1 MTGKSNLAV
10 VRESFALL
18 DDVVA
23 LTDIAMSSRDPRRIV
38 PMLVDGLRGVIA
50 SSPTLPP
57 VLLVAEDAGY
67 IRRELYRSPRF
78 GYQILAITWAPG
90 QGSGVHDHAD
100 TWGVEAVLR
109 GQLEVVDYRIAGRH
123 KALAELHPADHRP
136 LPAGEVIGLLPP
148 HHLHSCRNAGA
159 RETAVTLHVYGAP
172 LDKVKRYSHVEDAL
186 YRVERVQLSSV

>member
-1 MTGKSNLAV
+1 MGHANLALV
-10 VRESFALL
+10 GESFALL

-23 LTDIAMSSRDPRRIV
+23 LTDIAMSSRDARRIV

-50 SSPTLPP
+50 SSPSLPP
-57 VLLVAEDAGY
+57 SLLVADPAGY

-78 GYQILAITWAPG
+78 GYQVIAITWAPG
-90 QGSGVHDHAD
+90 QGSGVHDHAQ

-123 KALAELHPADHRP
+123 KALAELHPAGHRP

-148 HHLHSCRNAGA
+148 HDLHSCRNASN
-159 RETAVTLHVYGAP
+159 RETAVSLHVYGTP
-172 LDKVKRYSHVEDAL
+172 LDSVKRYAHVEDAL
-186 YRVERVQLSSV
+186 YRAERVRLSSA